1 MRLANVLIMIIFI
14 TICLTTF
21 FVCKSLSGKW
31 ATYAGVINAICIE
44 ITNTLYRITARPL
57 VRLENW
63 KYEEDYYSS
72 LAQKIFFFQ
81 AINANVS
88 VLWAIFEYSGVQTDR
103 EQELQKLNKLLLGM
117 VVAKIAAMF
126 SSRVG
131 TKYVIYQIKKHLYFK
146 KCQALAIQQ

>member
-1 MRLANVLIMIIFI
+1 
-14 TICLTTF
+14 
-21 FVCKSLSGKW
+21 
-31 ATYAGVINAICIE
+31 
-44 ITNTLYRITARPL
+44 
-57 VRLENW
+57 
-63 KYEEDYYSS
+63 
-72 LAQKIFFFQ
+72 
-81 AINANVS
+81 